1 MLKGFLP
8 VGVPSF
14 QPGLVKRL
22 PAPLNGAGT
31 CQQTSRCICVAVLL
45 GSLGSMRFNRT
56 CVHTLPSPPSSVG
69 VGPRSFW
76 APRPCL
82 THENAKNAPELAR
95 LQAFPRKG
103 MCMVA
108 VGPPWHGPGSCWR
121 SPQGCKHPDPQ
132 ARPEQTRISLVSGFG
147 PFRQHLVNPSW
158 EAVKVN
164 PARPRPRSPGLAA
177 CSGAPETQRAGL
189 WSWGCCSPIPRW
201 PSGWLEK
208 ERG

>member
-1 MLKGFLP
+1 MSTFVQTGRLMLKGFLP

-82 THENAKNAPELAR
+82 THENAKNAPGLAR

-103 MCMVA
+103 MWAHHGMA
-108 VGPPWHGPGSCWR
+108 LGAAGGPHRG
-121 SPQGCKHPDPQ
+121 
-132 ARPEQTRISLVSGFG
+132 ANILT
-147 PFRQHLVNPSW
+147 
-158 EAVKVN
+158 
-164 PARPRPRSPGLAA
+164 PRPGRSK
-177 CSGAPETQRAGL
+177 PE
-189 WSWGCCSPIPRW
+189 SPW
-201 PSGWLEK
+201 FQVLGPSGSTW
-208 ERG
+208 